1 MTPNLAIKSICL
13 FVIFCAGTASDALS
27 GDVFNNQILIRLN
40 ETASVQG
47 SQVLL
52 SSIATVSCD
61 DPLLK
66 KEAEDVEVKLL
77 DLSQASETVT
87 QQFVRIRM
95 IVAGFPMEGLT
106 LAGAEQTVVVF
117 QATRKLT
124 DTDVEEQAL
133 TVLSQVWNAGPG
145 DLKVLLQS
153 GFVQTLP
160 KNLRE
165 LDGVTLKL
173 LPPARKSLGPISLS
187 AQLWKGGELILT
199 RSAVFDVRR
208 RHRVAVAQISLSR
221 EIPLNESSIQF
232 ENRFMSTEVDELEP
246 SQILGRTVRGSV
258 VSGSIVQMRDLQT
271 ETRSNSDVL
280 VKKGEAIQA
289 TAMTSRLRTSVRN
302 IEALEDGRLGDRIR
316 MKNRDSGKEIVGQVL
331 GPGQAIIRVQ

>member
-1 MTPNLAIKSICL
+1 MTPNLTIKSLWLIVTLC
-13 FVIFCAGTASDALS
+13 VGSASDALS
-27 GDVFNNQILIRLN
+27 NVACADQILIRLK
-40 ETASVQG
+40 ETAVVEG

-52 SSIATVSCD
+52 SSIATVSCV
-61 DPLLK
+61 DPLRK
-66 KEAEDVEVKLL
+66 KEAENVEVKLL
-77 DLSQASETVT
+77 DLSRASETIS
-87 QQFVRIRM
+87 QRFVRIRM
-95 IVAGFPMEGLT
+95 VFAGFRMEDVII
-106 LAGAEQTVVVF
+106 AGAEQTVVVF
-117 QATRKLT
+117 QTTRKLT
-124 DTDVEEQAL
+124 DTEVEEQAL
-133 TVLSQVWNAGPG
+133 SVLSQAWDTEPG

-173 LPPARKSLGPISLS
+173 LPPARRSLGPVSLS
-187 AQLWKGGELILT
+187 AQVWKGGELILT

-232 ENRFMSTEVDELEP
+232 ENRFLSTEVDELEP
-246 SQILGRTVRGSV
+246 GQILGRTVRGSL

-271 ETRSNSDVL
+271 EARSNADVL

-289 TAMTSRLRTSVRN
+289 TAATSGLRTSIRN
-302 IEALEDGRLGDRIR
+302 IEALENGRLGERIR
-316 MKNRDSGKEIVGQVL
+316 MRNRDSGKEIVGQVV
-331 GPGQAIIRVQ
+331 GPGQALVRVQ